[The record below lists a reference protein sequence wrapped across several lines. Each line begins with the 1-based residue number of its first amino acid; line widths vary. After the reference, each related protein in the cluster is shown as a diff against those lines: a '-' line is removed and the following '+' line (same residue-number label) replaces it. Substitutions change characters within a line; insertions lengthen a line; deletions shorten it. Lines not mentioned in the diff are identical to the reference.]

1 VDRRVDLE
9 PIGHKLH
16 RPIVGTRRGPSGRAF
31 RYGRGVD
38 GLTLTVPQ
46 LAAGIREALATW
58 FADEV
63 WVEGEIASLTRS
75 RAGHVYFQLVEPG
88 PPGAPPEA
96 TIDVALFANARQN
109 VNALLR
115 REGGVRMTDGMRI
128 RIRGR
133 VDLYPPQGRLQLR
146 MTSIDPTYTLAL
158 LATERDR
165 LLATLRAEGLI
176 TRNGSIAL
184 APVPLRL
191 GLVTSGGS
199 AAMADFVDEL
209 RASGFSWHIVHA
221 DARVQGDGADRSIS
235 RALATVAAAGVD
247 AVALVRGGGARTDLA
262 TFDSELLART
272 ISGLDVPVLT
282 GIGHE
287 TDTSVADLVAHTASK
302 TPTACA
308 ATLVARVRRFLE
320 RNDVTWTAI
329 ATRAAAA
336 ARSRGVALDE
346 RAALV
351 ARTTRARLTLGEH
364 ALTAA
369 EGRLRRE
376 PAQSLHRAALRLDT
390 AAARIDAAD
399 PRRTLARGWSIT
411 RTASGTV
418 VRRSADLAPGDQ
430 LVTTFADGTAHSHV
444 TRVEARPPD
453 AQEPL
458 HAD

>member
-1 VDRRVDLE
+1 M
-9 PIGHKLH
+9 
-16 RPIVGTRRGPSGRAF
+16 
-31 RYGRGVD
+31 D
-38 GLTLTVPQ
+38 GLTLTVPE
-46 LAAGIREALATW
+46 LAAGIREALAAW
-58 FADEV
+58 FVEEV

-146 MTSIDPTYTLAL
+146 MTSIDPSFTLAL

-165 LLATLRAEGLI
+165 LLQVLRAEGLL
-176 TRNGSIAL
+176 TRNGSITL
-184 APVPLRL
+184 PPVPLRV
-191 GLVTSGGS
+191 GLVTSDGS
-199 AAMADFVDEL
+199 AAMADFLDEL
-209 RASGFSWHIVHA
+209 RASGFAWHVVHA
-221 DARVQGDGADRSIS
+221 DARVQGDGADRSLA
-235 RALATVAAAGVD
+235 RAVATVAAAGVD

-272 ISGLDVPVLT
+272 ISALDVPVLT

-287 TDTSVADLVAHTASK
+287 TDTSVADLVAHTACK

-308 ATLVARVRRFLE
+308 ATLVAHVRRFLE
-320 RNDVTWTAI
+320 RADLTWSAI
-329 ATRAAAA
+329 ATRSSAT
-336 ARSRGVALDE
+336 ARSRGVALDD
-346 RAALV
+346 RAAAV

-364 ALTAA
+364 TLTEATR
-369 EGRLRRE
+369 RLRRE
-376 PAQSLHRAALRLDT
+376 PTQSLRRAELHLDT

-411 RTASGTV
+411 RTAGGTV
-418 VRRSADLAPGDQ
+418 VRRSADLAPGDH
-430 LVTTFADGTAHSHV
+430 LVTTFADGTVDSHV
-444 TRVEARPPD
+444 TRVEPHPPD